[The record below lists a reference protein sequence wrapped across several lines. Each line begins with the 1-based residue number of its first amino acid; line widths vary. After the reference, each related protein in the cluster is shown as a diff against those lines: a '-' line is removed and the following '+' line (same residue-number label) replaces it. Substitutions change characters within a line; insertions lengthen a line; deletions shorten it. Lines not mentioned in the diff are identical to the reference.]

1 MAHHPYQKVV
11 ERDFQCVVGADPSDD
26 AVKPRA
32 IQVSQAVIPDEE
44 RFWSA
49 FVSAKRLADI
59 PDPLRIRGHFTLA
72 AIGHGCARLVT
83 DAGGMVP
90 VFYARAGSGF
100 VVGTRL
106 NEVARAVGAPV
117 DITSVYDFLCNGAV
131 CHPYTWFDGV
141 RVCDPASFILFE
153 GAQVTQEPYWH
164 PAYNSSLSIEEA
176 GAKLRGALEEA
187 ITDSAI
193 RKTVALLYSGGEDS
207 RVVAALT
214 EAERLGFIIL
224 PVKNREFVL
233 AKLSA
238 RLLGFDV
245 KRIPIK
251 KDHYRQQLRHK
262 QDLVGFGFDLAH
274 AHVYGCE
281 TKLPATVVLGGWGAD
296 TLFKGLYQRRKQGRP
311 LVGLRCSTW
320 NNSLPAH
327 AFRVLERRQ
336 ARLETLRAMIPEA
349 AYEWDRFWPLSAH
362 PHYAHFAT
370 SRRLLEMREPFLAS
384 QMVRLA
390 AEISAEQRAGGNLF
404 RLAFGKKLGGAGYV
418 PRSDGRV
425 PRLSSAENLRVK
437 PVVDAAFWLHE
448 HVVHRRVDQGP
459 WLRPSFAKLP
469 LQQVLEG
476 LRVLDGGRLS
486 DWLSVASSSY
496 QLRNRVYQLHEAVCS
511 KRSSMKTGS

>member
-238 RLLGFDV
+238 RLLGFVHVATSDAMIACFEA
-245 KRIPIK
+245 KYHFSFWRP
-251 KDHYRQQLRHK
+251 
-262 QDLVGFGFDLAH
+262 FH
-274 AHVYGCE
+274 AIRR
-281 TKLPATVVLGGWGAD
+281 AD
-296 TLFKGLYQRRKQGRP
+296 TDGNRATTLDPTWTSF
-311 LVGLRCSTW
+311 LVVNHPEYPSGHSCFTG
-320 NNSLPAH
+320 AMTK
-327 AFRVLERRQ
+327 ALE
-336 ARLETLRAMIPEA
+336 I
-349 AYEWDRFWPLSAH
+349 Y
-362 PHYAHFAT
+362 
-370 SRRLLEMREPFLAS
+370 
-384 QMVRLA
+384 
-390 AEISAEQRAGGNLF
+390 
-404 RLAFGKKLGGAGYV
+404 FGTNAIEF
-418 PRSDGRV
+418 D
-425 PRLSSAENLRVK
+425 
-437 PVVDAAFWLHE
+437 
-448 HVVHRRVDQGP
+448 
-459 WLRPSFAKLP
+459 
-469 LQQVLEG
+469 
-476 LRVLDGGRLS
+476 
-486 DWLSVASSSY
+486 
-496 QLRNRVYQLHEAVCS
+496 
-511 KRSSMKTGS
+511 